1 MDIANAKEYYENGD
15 YVEAYTCF
23 TQGAKV
29 KAADE
34 ELYLKAKYTAYVQQ
48 QLRNYETYLGQ
59 EMHTESLNALI
70 CGVGRYDKN
79 ASDAAKAGASAEYDN
94 MLAELESLLSEKFG
108 MTLDQARE
116 LYAVHDKEEYTYML
130 YDIINGLGLLKEK

>member
-1 MDIANAKEYYENGD
+1 
-15 YVEAYTCF
+15 
-23 TQGAKV
+23 
-29 KAADE
+29 
-34 ELYLKAKYTAYVQQ
+34 
-48 QLRNYETYLGQ
+48 
-59 EMHTESLNALI
+59 
-70 CGVGRYDKN
+70 
-79 ASDAAKAGASAEYDN
+79 